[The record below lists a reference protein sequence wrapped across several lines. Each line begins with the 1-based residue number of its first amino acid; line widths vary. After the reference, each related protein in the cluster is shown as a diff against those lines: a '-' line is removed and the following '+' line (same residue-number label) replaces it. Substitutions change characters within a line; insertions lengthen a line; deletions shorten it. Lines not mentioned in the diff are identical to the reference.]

1 MIAQQDRGTMELDDT
16 RTFDFERF
24 RGALLDAMCAK
35 GLNASALSRKAGLN
49 PRAVK
54 DIEERRIQN
63 PRVSTVLSLE
73 RALEMVPGTLLGI
86 TSSEADI
93 DASLLSLLASLSQED
108 QKRLFDFLAILRTRT
123 DG

>member
-1 MIAQQDRGTMELDDT
+1 MIAQQDRGTMGLKEVS
-16 RTFDFERF
+16 TFDFERF
-24 RGALLDAMCAK
+24 RETLLEAMSK
-35 GLNASALSRKAGLN
+35 RGLNASALSRKAGLN

-73 RALEMVPGTLLGI
+73 RALELAPGSLLGI
-86 TSSEADI
+86 SSSEADI
-93 DASLLSLLASLSQED
+93 DYSLLTLLASLSQED

>member
-1 MIAQQDRGTMELDDT
+1 MGLKEVS
-16 RTFDFERF
+16 TFDFERF
-24 RGALLDAMCAK
+24 RETLLEAMSK
-35 GLNASALSRKAGLN
+35 RGLNASALSRKAGLN

-73 RALEMVPGTLLGI
+73 RALELAPGSLLGI
-86 TSSEADI
+86 SSSEADI
-93 DASLLSLLASLSQED
+93 DYSLLTLLASLSQED